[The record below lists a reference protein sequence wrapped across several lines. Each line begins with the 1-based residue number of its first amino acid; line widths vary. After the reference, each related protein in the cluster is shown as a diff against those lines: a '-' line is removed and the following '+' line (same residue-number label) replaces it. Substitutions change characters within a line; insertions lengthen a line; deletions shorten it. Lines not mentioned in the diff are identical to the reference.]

1 MAAIIAELN
10 LNKLQLPSIIVL
22 NILDLFQ
29 RTPLD
34 VSYFDTVFT
43 AEPIKL
49 TPVDETT
56 LDKID
61 QRQFKGFS
69 FTNKLY
75 TLH

>member
-1 MAAIIAELN
+1 LENKEL
-10 LNKLQLPSIIVL
+10 LPPYTPQL
-22 NILDLFQ
+22 

-34 VSYFDTVFT
+34 VSYFDTGFT

-49 TPVDETT
+49 TPVDDTT